1 MHTVI
6 VGAGI
11 AGLITAERLVSI
23 GNRVTILEK
32 YDYAGG
38 RILTSKNG
46 YEIGAGRGHRSHR
59 RLAALIRRFHLHT
72 VAHDPRILW
81 MSRHSGGPPEISYG
95 EELLETMLTELS
107 FLPKQELG
115 RHTIR
120 DLLRSD
126 REPAAYVLEQYPYRA
141 ETEVL
146 RADLALE
153 SFTNEMGTRKGFFS
167 VIEGLSAIVR
177 GLITALENR
186 GVRFRYN
193 TEVTDVTR
201 YHAEYRVHQYNG
213 DPITCDRVILALHAD
228 ALRTLP
234 VTRRMRALRFLQ
246 TAPLLRI
253 YAKYPNLDWLPPH
266 RVVTDSPL
274 RYIIPISREKGI
286 VMISYTDDRD
296 TAYWTDLRPDLLP
309 GVIHEETKRLFP
321 DAVKPNWV
329 KPYEWTTGCT
339 YWTPGDYIPAVE
351 SKRALRP
358 YPVTMPELYCCG
370 ESFSLRQAWIEG
382 ALEHADELWTL
393 LSGPLATATSGLIH
407 DRR

>member
-11 AGLITAERLVSI
+11 AGLITAERLASI
-23 GNRVTILEK
+23 GNHVTIVEK

-38 RILTSKNG
+38 RILTSKKG

-59 RLAALIRRFHLHT
+59 RLMALIRRFHLHT
-72 VAHDPRILW
+72 SPHDTRILW
-81 MSRHSGGPPEISYG
+81 LTHDSGDPPHISYG
-95 EELLETMLTELS
+95 EELLNSILQEIAG
-107 FLPKQELG
+107 LPQHDLAT
-115 RHTIR
+115 HTIR
-120 DLLRSD
+120 ELLPSATAD
-126 REPAAYVLEQYPYRA
+126 YVLKQFPYRA
-141 ETEVL
+141 EVDVL

-167 VIEGLSAIVR
+167 VQEGLSAIVK
-177 GLITALENR
+177 GLVSSLLSR
-186 GVRFRYN
+186 GVRFQYN
-193 TEVTDVTR
+193 TEVVDVKR
-201 YHAEYRVHQYNG
+201 NGADYFVHCKNA
-213 DPITCDRVILALHAD
+213 DVIECDRVVLALHAD

-253 YAKYPNLDWLPPH
+253 YAQYSQLDWLPPH

-274 RYIIPISREKGI
+274 RYIIPINRENGI
-286 VMISYTDDRD
+286 VMISYTDDED
-296 TAYWTDLRPDLLP
+296 TRVWTDMNPNMLA
-309 GVIHEETKRLFP
+309 GAIHAETQRLFP
-321 DAVKPNWV
+321 DAVKPRWV

-339 YWTPGDYIPAVE
+339 YWLPGDYIPSVE

-358 YPVTMPELYCCG
+358 FPVTMPEMYCCG

-393 LSGPLATATSGLIH
+393 LSGPVAYASGLIN
-407 DRR
+407 DRG